1 MFFTNDQ
8 FELLQKLEGG
18 VMRDKLSSS
27 DREIL
32 DYFDRIGLARPNV
45 QIADWYYVI
54 TEHGK
59 TKLQQELI
67 RKENVRRKQEE
78 KQQSLQNAAAE
89 KADRKAENRANRV
102 FQVALTFLNAF
113 LSITSGILVEHFCN
127 IVDGISRLADVVVK
141 FFK

>member
-113 LSITSGILVEHFCN
+113 LSLVCGILIEHFGN
-127 IVDGISRLADVVVK
+127 IIDGVSTFVEFIVK
-141 FFK
+141 FFE